1 MRADAREKRRAILEA
16 AWRLIAENGPDV
28 PMRTVALE
36 ARVGFATLYR
46 HFPTPED
53 LILGLVDVVFD
64 RVEQVIDEKGRRW
77 DENPAAS
84 WEATVLALAE
94 LEFGALA
101 YQLVP
106 MTWRSGSLR
115 EAVLPRQMRMAEVVG
130 HLLERAA
137 TDGLVVRDV
146 QAPAFFIGLA
156 AISRPLPAPVEEVAP
171 GQRDWMVRTYVAG
184 LRPAR

>member
-106 MTWRSGSLR
+106 ATRRSDALR
-115 EAVLPRQMRMAEVVG
+115 SAILPRQRRTAAVIAR
-130 HLLERAA
+130 LLERAA
-137 TDGLVVRDV
+137 ADGLVGGAV
-146 QAPAFFIGLA
+146 QAPQFFIGLA
-156 AISRPLPAPVEEVAP
+156 AISRPLPAQVDEVAP
-171 GQRDWMVRTYVAG
+171 GQRDWMVRTYIAG